1 MPQIFAAEGGVVAKF
16 DQLAVVNVSQP
27 STILKF
33 VELKVSKV
41 FISTVV
47 LPVASGIVSPSL
59 MEVAAAPTIEVS
71 QKTCVELLIKEVP
84 AIPPSAPEPTL

>member
-1 MPQIFAAEGGVVAKF
+1 VVAKF

-33 VELKVSKV
+33 VELKVFKV

-47 LPVASGIVSPSL
+47 LPVASGIVPPFL

-71 QKTCVELLIKEVP
+71 QKTCVELLIKKVP